1 MFITF
6 EGPDGSGKST
16 QIEYAKEYLTQLGY
30 NVITTR
36 DPGGTDLGVQ
46 LREILLNYDGH
57 IAPLCEMCIFIAD
70 RAQHVSCKI
79 IPNLKK
85 GNVVL
90 CDRFIDSTVAY
101 QGYGRGL
108 CIESINFMNNTAI
121 QGLMPDMTLLFDL
134 SVDTTMQRV
143 QKAGSKDRLES
154 ELRDFHQ
161 RTIDGYREIAKNN
174 PERFYTIDAEKPVEK
189 VKVQVK
195 KALDTLIAKRNK

>member
-16 QIEYAKEYLTQLGY
+16 QIEYAKEYLTELGY
-30 NVITTR
+30 DVITTR

-79 IPNLKK
+79 LPNLNK

-90 CDRFIDSTVAY
+90 CDRFVDSTVAY

-108 CIESINFMNNTAI
+108 CIDSINFMNNAAI
-121 QGLMPDMTLLFDL
+121 QGTLPDMTILFDL

-143 QKAGSKDRLES
+143 QKAGIKDRMES
-154 ELRDFHQ
+154 ELREFHQ
-161 RTIDGYREIAKNN
+161 RTINGYREIAKNN
-174 PERFYTIDAEKPVEK
+174 PDRFYIIDAEKSVDEVK
-189 VKVQVK
+189 AQVKV
-195 KALDTLIAKRNK
+195 ALDYLIKKKG